1 MRALFIA
8 YGVMFSYLV
17 SFHSEAKANGT
28 ADNRKHKACIER
40 IDASN
45 KVVMDLQK
53 KLIELR
59 IRAAQ
64 KKMTQ
69 EDFDKLVEEEG
80 SFKKF
85 KLAQEGFNKSKSCL
99 GELQWNLRI
108 VNDLCTGVKLPLKTP
123 QSQSMCEELALNFFD
138 QQAVQ
143 AHISHHSKLT
153 SSQRELLNK
162 ASWAQ
167 KRFVQDSL
175 YEKLKLC
182 SSASFTSPMYMGELF
197 DDYIASNGLNAAI
210 DYYNSSL
217 GVIEDN
223 MNRFRRHL
231 ECRHEAFSQTMKQ
244 AHQNA
249 MNQAEIKQMLENN
262 PFLRSAANEVIMV
275 SSTSYTD
282 SVLEESKRQMT
293 AMNKHLK
300 ELQDGLRHMSDKI
313 DRVQA
318 SRSIDE
324 QDRKRAETAREMA
337 RQRERRLQRE
347 AQEWGQI
354 SGRSISPFVGGS
366 GMTVMPGQ
374 W

>member
-1 MRALFIA
+1 
-8 YGVMFSYLV
+8 
-17 SFHSEAKANGT
+17 
-28 ADNRKHKACIER
+28 
-40 IDASN
+40 
-45 KVVMDLQK
+45 MDLQK

-108 VNDLCTGVKLPLKTP
+108 VNELCTGVKLPLKTP

>member
-1 MRALFIA
+1 MA
-8 YGVMFSYLV
+8 YGVVLVCLV
-17 SFHSEAKANGT
+17 SFHSVAHANGMV
-28 ADNRKHKACIER
+28 DNRKHKACIQG

-45 KVVMDLQK
+45 KVVLDLQK
-53 KLIELR
+53 RLIELKK
-59 IRAAQ
+59 RAEQ
-64 KKMTQ
+64 RQMTQ
-69 EDFDKLVEEEG
+69 EAFDKLVEEDG

-85 KLAQEGFNKSKSCL
+85 KLAQENFQKSKSCL

-108 VNDLCTGVKLPLKTP
+108 VNELCPGVTLPLKTP

-138 QQAVQ
+138 QRAVQ

-153 SSQRELLNK
+153 STQRELLNK

-167 KRFVQDSL
+167 KRFVEDSL
-175 YEKLKLC
+175 HEKLKSC
-182 SSASFTSPMYMGELF
+182 SSASFTSPMYMGEQF

-210 DYYNSSL
+210 DHYNSSL

-231 ECRHEAFSQTMKQ
+231 ECRHEVFNQIIKQ
-244 AHQNA
+244 AHQNV
-249 MNQAEIKQMLENN
+249 MSQVEIKQMLENN
-262 PFLRSAANEVIMV
+262 QFLMSAVYEVFMDV
-275 SSTSYTD
+275 SSRYTA
-282 SVLEESKRQMT
+282 SVLEESQRKKT
-293 AMNKHLK
+293 AMNSHLK
-300 ELQDGLRHMSDKI
+300 TLQDGLRRMSDKI

-347 AQEWGQI
+347 AQDWGQI
-354 SGRSISPFVGGS
+354 SGRSSSPFVGG
-366 GMTVMPGQ
+366 GGVTVMPGQ